1 MMNTSPSRILQEE
14 MKKLQDLARESL
26 VIQTVDYEE
35 YKRKIG
41 QIFRRVEGAARSFQ
55 VHALIFI

>member
-1 MMNTSPSRILQEE
+1 
-14 MKKLQDLARESL
+14 MKKLQGLTCKSL

-35 YKRKIG
+35 YKRKIR
-41 QIFRRVEGAARSFQ
+41 QIVQHIEGAMRSFQ

>member
-14 MKKLQDLARESL
+14 MKKLQGLARESL

-41 QIFRRVEGAARSFQ
+41 QIIQRVEGATRSFQ
-55 VHALIFI
+55 VHALVFI